1 MPKRRSRPTVA
12 AMASYEIREEASAV
26 SIEVTGVGAQK
37 DQLLEA
43 FDDCRTGHCS
53 CPTDQYD
60 KLAAMQ
66 VEQDEDVLKLRL
78 EPKPGTHFDT
88 AEIEHCLDHNLAN
101 AKDSP

>member
-1 MPKRRSRPTVA
+1 
-12 AMASYEIREEASAV
+12 MARYEIREEASAV
-26 SIEVTGVGAQK
+26 SIEVTGVGGQK

-66 VEQDEDVLKLRL
+66 VDQGEDLIKLRL
-78 EPKPGTHFDT
+78 EPKPGTRFDT
-88 AEIEHCLDHNLAN
+88 TEIEKCLDHNVPSAP
-101 AKDSP
+101 DSA